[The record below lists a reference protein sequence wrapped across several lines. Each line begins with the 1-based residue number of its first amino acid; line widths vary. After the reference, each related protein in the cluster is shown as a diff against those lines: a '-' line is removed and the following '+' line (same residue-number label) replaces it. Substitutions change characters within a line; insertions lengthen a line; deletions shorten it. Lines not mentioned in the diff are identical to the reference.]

1 MIKRNLYLYFR
12 NKSGVI
18 FSILGALIS
27 FILFIIFLQKNFL
40 DSWPNF
46 SHKVEILD
54 YWMIGGTLSITG
66 ITTTFYGLSQLVKD
80 KQNGVYKDLLMTD
93 ITSFKLKIGYVVS
106 SSLIGIIMQ
115 LVVFWLMFLY
125 FKLTDLI
132 LLTLYQMVGIL
143 CIIII
148 NSVLSTSI
156 VFLISQKINRVD
168 NFGRLSNIISMTSGF
183 LVGVYIP
190 VGSLPTFAQN
200 IIKFFPGN
208 YVASLFRQILLNDLV
223 SKSFSNQSL
232 SYHFNLLM
240 GVKIKILHLLSFN
253 HTLGI
258 ICLLILISLFLIWL
272 SSFNY
277 NHLSKR
283 R

>member
-27 FILFIIFLQKNFL
+27 FILLIIFLQKNFL

-168 NFGRLSNIISMTSGF
+168 NFGRLSNIISITSGF

-240 GVKIKILHLLSFN
+240 GVKIKIIHLLSFN
-253 HTLGI
+253 RTLEI
-258 ICLLILISLFLIWL
+258 ICLLILISLFLIWI